1 MYPCELRRLSV
12 AVRTDASS
20 SMTEITE
27 SIDKTGL
34 PEAGARRLPWHCP
47 SQKWASNQDCEIIHR
62 FVDARTRSDKITNAP
77 TFSTNRSGP
86 ALRAERNSGMRTKAL

>member
-1 MYPCELRRLSV
+1 
-12 AVRTDASS
+12 
-20 SMTEITE
+20 MTEITE

-86 ALRAERNSGMRTKAL
+86 ALRAERNSGMRTKRSPDHVRTMVVKYALGLVAT